1 MEKYDQKKLSLSEKF
16 GMLLS
21 GLDTYFLQLGA
32 RFPSNV
38 ATKAFFEGKKIQTLA
53 IVFLEQKRRS
63 ATKKNDVSAKDL
75 ASLYLVQLHIFW
87 KEVHVF
93 Q

>member
-1 MEKYDQKKLSLSEKF
+1 MEKYDQKKLSLSDKF

-38 ATKAFFEGKKIQTLA
+38 ATKAFFGGKKFQTLA
-53 IVFLEQKRRS
+53 ILDCFSGTKTEECNQK
-63 ATKKNDVSAKDL
+63 
-75 ASLYLVQLHIFW
+75 
-87 KEVHVF
+87 E
-93 Q
+93 